1 MKKIMKKI
9 VAMTGALLLG
19 AIALAGIPNFTAKA
33 DGDVEIRK
41 PNLVVYEGDT
51 LKDASMVAYVKPGMA
66 QRVLEIAFQGDD
78 ASQEEMVACLLHENI
93 SSDFISLNSKQDYEV
108 TAPEEGYTG
117 YIVRIL
123 MTLPE
128 QAGSYFYIVEPYKE
142 GTAAAAYVEPAW
154 LTAWK
159 QVEQDT
165 VKQIEGAQA
174 GDTVVLELGEFYN
187 LSNARMKMLAEKK
200 DVTFVLHITYRNVK
214 YSLTVKPG
222 TITDLGCDWY
232 GPLKL
237 LSMFPNETVK

>member
-33 DGDVEIRK
+33 DGDVAIRK
-41 PNLVVYEGDT
+41 PNLVVCEGDT

-66 QRVLEIAFQGDD
+66 QRVLEIAFQGDE

-93 SSDFISLNSKQDYEV
+93 SSDFIMMNSKQDYAV
-108 TAPEEGYTG
+108 IAPEEGYTG
-117 YIVRIL
+117 YIVRIFL
-123 MTLPE
+123 DATYPD
-128 QAGSYFYIVEPYKE
+128 GSYIYILEPYKA
-142 GTAAAAYVEPAW
+142 GTATDTYVEPAW

-165 VKQIEGAQA
+165 VKRIEGAQA
-174 GDTVVLELGEFYN
+174 GDTMVLELGEFYN
-187 LSNARMKMLAEKK
+187 ISNARMKMLAEKK
-200 DVTFVLHITYRNVK
+200 DVTFVLHITYQNVK
-214 YSLTVKPG
+214 YSLTVEPG